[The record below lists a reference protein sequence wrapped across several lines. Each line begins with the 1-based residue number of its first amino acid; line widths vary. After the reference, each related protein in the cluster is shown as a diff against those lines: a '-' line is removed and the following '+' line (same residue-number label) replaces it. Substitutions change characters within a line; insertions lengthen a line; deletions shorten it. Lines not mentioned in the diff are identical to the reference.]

1 MSGILASFETER
13 ALRGALERLRNS
25 GLSRLETYT
34 PVALDEH
41 PSGSPIPAIMFAVGL
56 LGFLAFF
63 ALMAYAD
70 MVSYPVDVGGRPRF
84 AWPAFI
90 PIAFELGILCAMVAG
105 FVAFFFAGPL
115 LRLHAPVDE
124 CAGFR
129 AASRDGWMV
138 MVQETN
144 PGRLAAARAALRE
157 LAPTLVE
164 DVP

>member
-1 MSGILASFETER
+1 MSSLLASFDTER
-13 ALRGALERLRNS
+13 SLRGALDRLRQS

-34 PVALDEH
+34 PAALDEH
-41 PSGSPIPAIMFAVGL
+41 SAGSPIPAVMFAVGL
-56 LGFLAFF
+56 LGFVAFF

-70 MVSYPVDVGGRPRF
+70 MVSYPIDIGGRPRF
-84 AWPAFI
+84 AWPPFI

-105 FVAFFFAGPL
+105 FAAFFVAGPM

-124 CAGFR
+124 CEGFR
-129 AASRDGWMV
+129 AASRDGWTV
-138 MVQETN
+138 VVREDD
-144 PGRLAAARAALRE
+144 PGRIATARAVLRE